1 MARQD
6 RLRRETLEYEAQL
19 RQKTEL
25 ERVKAETSGRI
36 LAERRNHDL
45 RIEQVTLAPRPPS
58 RGREGRPGD
67 GSIPSPGPP
76 SSLASS

>member
-1 MARQD
+1 MQETMARQD

-25 ERVKAETSGRI
+25 ERVRAETEGRI

-45 RIEQVTLAPRPPS
+45 RIEQVVMS
-58 RGREGRPGD
+58 RCRH
-67 GSIPSPGPP
+67 
-76 SSLASS
+76 